1 MVAMLKMPGNLRLPV
16 DSANGDKQG
25 AERRIF
31 PRKELS
37 TCVQGVRIDHTI
49 PAHREPHLSLVLRDI
64 SVGGLS
70 ALSPTELQSGERLGV
85 FFPPESGRVGW
96 DAYGRVVRCE
106 PSAMGYRVAL
116 EFDLLQAA

>member
-1 MVAMLKMPGNLRLPV
+1 MVAMLKMPSSFRIPV
-16 DSANGDKQG
+16 ESAQPEPRG

-37 TCVQGVRIDHTI
+37 AAVQGVRVDHTI
-49 PAHREPHLSLVLRDI
+49 SAHRAPQLSLALRDI

-70 ALSPTELQSGERLGV
+70 AISPTQLASGERLSIS
-85 FFPPESGRVGW
+85 FPPESGRVGW

-106 PSAMGYRVAL
+106 PSGLGYRVAL

>member
-1 MVAMLKMPGNLRLPV
+1 V
-16 DSANGDKQG
+16 
-25 AERRIF
+25 F

-37 TCVQGVRIDHTI
+37 ACVQGVRIDNTL
-49 PAHREPHLSLVLRDI
+49 PALREPQLSLNLRDI

-70 ALSPTELQSGERLGV
+70 AISPTELQSGERLSIV
-85 FFPPESGRVGW
+85 FPPETGRMGW

-106 PSAMGYRVAL
+106 PSSLGYRVAL

>member
-1 MVAMLKMPGNLRLPV
+1 MVAMLKTPRNYRLPV
-16 DSANGDKQG
+16 QSAHGQG
-25 AERRIF
+25 ADRRVF

-37 TCVQGVRIDHTI
+37 TTVQGLRIDHSI
-49 PAHREPHLSLVLRDI
+49 PARREPQLCLSLRDI

-70 ALSPTELQSGERLGV
+70 AISPAPLEAGERLSV
-85 FFPPESGRVGW
+85 FFPPESGRMGW
-96 DAYGRVVRCE
+96 DAYGRVIRCE